1 MSPPQAPRDGL
12 YILLSLQ
19 RLYYVFCGHSWL
31 SNMTGGLEW
40 SVVYSWLNE
49 GPSNDSTRVQG
60 INTCNKAEYSD
71 KNYEINTDNYYN

>member
-1 MSPPQAPRDGL
+1 MVS
-12 YILLSLQ
+12 YILLSLL
-19 RLYYVFCGHSWL
+19 RFYFVFRGHSLL

-49 GPSNDSTRVQG
+49 GRSGDRTMVQG
-60 INTCNKAEYSD
+60 INTYNKAEYSD